1 MGAVVRVTSFELGLL
16 YRPLSVALLGISM
29 SRSNIP
35 SRNKVFY
42 SHRLSMLI
50 PTYKNSSIPCSR
62 PDRQTYLRTLPNTL
76 TRALQT
82 MLLHT
87 SSEAGRAAVP
97 PITNS
102 NLSPFPMKITVKVGS
117 TEVG

>member
-1 MGAVVRVTSFELGLL
+1 
-16 YRPLSVALLGISM
+16 M
-29 SRSNIP
+29 SRSSTP
-35 SRNKVFY
+35 SLNKVFY
-42 SHRLSMLI
+42 FHPLPTLFVPVDSTI
-50 PTYKNSSIPCSR
+50 PSPR

-82 MLLHT
+82 MILHT

-102 NLSPFPMKITVKVGS
+102 NLSPFPMKITVKVGG